1 MVKEVTIEELKNRL
15 RNIAGNFVRYDDPS
29 IREKEVDE
37 VWEYDVLSEEFAWHD
52 ESNHDNIGFAVS
64 CHPLNP
70 TPGYSPVYPSDIW
83 LRRFAVW
90 FRGLSCQITAYQ
102 YDSGQLSDD
111 SSGQEHIIMLE
122 GLKDREGPIWVEV
135 FYTSGRW

>member
-90 FRGLSCQITAYQ
+90 F
-102 YDSGQLSDD
+102 